1 MKGSAQLGRRA
12 IPNEQLVA
20 TAAVIPRGIIVVRRH
35 DCAVIV
41 LLRISVPRPSEQPAA
56 PVRHE
61 RLSPPIGHSDGQNA
75 L

>member
-1 MKGSAQLGRRA
+1 MDIAVECELCAIGGAVKGSAQLGRRA

-41 LLRISVPRPSEQPAA
+41 LLR
-56 PVRHE
+56 
-61 RLSPPIGHSDGQNA
+61 LCSPPK
-75 L
+75 